1 MNTLKMKITG
11 WDEDSK
17 SILVRYASDETAN
30 TNPSA
35 YYDLAFQPHL
45 MFPEANTA
53 VEVKTALAKAGV
65 SVAQEIKINEDL
77 KNNTEKKNMY
87 ASLVSTDILSFNYTE
102 LIEDTDGEVD
112 YTITEDSAEDVPL

>member
-17 SILVRYASDETAN
+17 TILVRYASDETAN

-53 VEVKTALAKAGV
+53 VEVRTALAKAGV
-65 SVAQEIKINEDL
+65 SVAQEIKTNEGL
-77 KNNTEKKNMY
+77 SNNATKNNMY
-87 ASLVSTDILSFNYTE
+87 SSLVSTDILSFDYTE
-102 LIEDTDGEVD
+102 LIEDVDGEVD
-112 YTITEDSAEDVPL
+112 FTITEDESEDVPL

>member
-30 TNPSA
+30 TNPDA
-35 YYDLAFQPHL
+35 YYNLAFQPHL

-53 VEVKTALAKAGV
+53 VEIKTALAKAGV
-65 SVAQEIKINEDL
+65 SVVQEIKINEDL
-77 KNNTEKKNMY
+77 ADDTDKLNMLRG
-87 ASLVSTDILSFNYTE
+87 LVSSSVLSYAASE
-102 LIEDTDGEVD
+102 LIEDTDGSVEPVSVVSTPMEEV
-112 YTITEDSAEDVPL
+112 

>member
-17 SILVRYASDETAN
+17 SLIVRFASDETAN

-35 YYDLAFQPHL
+35 YYDLAFQPHT

-53 VEVKTALAKAGV
+53 VEVKTALAKAGI
-65 SVAQEIKINEDL
+65 SVAEEIKTNEDL
-77 KNNTEKKNMY
+77 INNTEKNNMY
-87 ASLVSTDILSFNYTE
+87 ASLVSNDILSFNYTD

-112 YTITEDSAEDVPL
+112 FTITEDSAEDVPL

>member
-17 SILVRYASDETAN
+17 SLIVRYASDETVN
-30 TNPSA
+30 TNPNA
-35 YYDLAFQPHL
+35 YGALAFQPHL

-53 VEVKTALAKAGV
+53 VEIRTALAKAGV
-65 SVAQEIKINEDL
+65 SVAQEIKSNEDL
-77 KNNTEKKNMY
+77 SNNTEKNSMY
-87 ASLVSTDILSFNYTE
+87 ASLVSTDILSFNYTD

-112 YTITEDSAEDVPL
+112 FTITEDESEEVPL

>member
-77 KNNTEKKNMY
+77 KSNTEKKNMY

>member
-1 MNTLKMKITG
+1 MKITG

-17 SILVRYASDETAN
+17 SLLVRFASDETAN

-53 VEVKTALAKAGV
+53 VEVRTALAKSGI
-65 SVAQEIKINEDL
+65 SVAQEIKTNEDL
-77 KNNTEKKNMY
+77 SNNTEKTNMY
-87 ASLVSTDILSFNYTE
+87 ASLVSDDILSFNYDD

-112 YTITEDSAEDVPL
+112 FTITEDDAEEVPL

>member
-35 YYDLAFQPHL
+35 YYDIAIQPNL

>member
-30 TNPSA
+30 TNPDA

-53 VEVKTALAKAGV
+53 VEVRTALAKAGV

-77 KNNTEKKNMY
+77 KNNTEKNNMY

>member
-17 SILVRYASDETAN
+17 TLLVRFASDETAN

-53 VEVKTALAKAGV
+53 VEVRTALAKSGI
-65 SVAQEIKINEDL
+65 SVAQEIKTNEDL
-77 KNNTEKKNMY
+77 SNNTEKTNMY
-87 ASLVSTDILSFNYTE
+87 ASLVSDDILSFNYDD

-112 YTITEDSAEDVPL
+112 FTITEDDAEEVPL

>member
-17 SILVRYASDETAN
+17 SLIVRYASDETAN
-30 TNPSA
+30 TNPDA
-35 YYDLAFQPHL
+35 YGTLAFQPHT

-53 VEVKTALAKAGV
+53 VEIKTALAKAGV
-65 SVAQEIKINEDL
+65 SVAQEIKSTEDL
-77 KNNTEKKNMY
+77 SNNATKNNMY
-87 ASLVSTDILSFNYTE
+87 ASLVSTDILSFNYTD

-112 YTITEDSAEDVPL
+112 FTITEDESEDVPL

>member
-65 SVAQEIKINEDL
+65 SVAQEIKINE
-77 KNNTEKKNMY
+77 EIGR
-87 ASLVSTDILSFNYTE
+87 AHV
-102 LIEDTDGEVD
+102 
-112 YTITEDSAEDVPL
+112 

>member
-30 TNPSA
+30 TNPEA
-35 YYDLAFQPHL
+35 YYDLAFQPHT

-53 VEVKTALAKAGV
+53 SEVRTALAKAGI
-65 SVAQEIKINEDL
+65 SIAQEIKSTEDL
-77 KNNTEKKNMY
+77 SNNAEKTNMY
-87 ASLVSTDILSFNYTE
+87 ASLVSTDILSFNYTD

-112 YTITEDSAEDVPL
+112 YTITEDESEEVPL

>member
-17 SILVRYASDETAN
+17 SILVRFASDETAN

-77 KNNTEKKNMY
+77 KSNTEKKNMY

>member
-30 TNPSA
+30 TNPEA
-35 YYDLAFQPHL
+35 YYDLAFQPHT

-53 VEVKTALAKAGV
+53 TEIKTALAKAGV
-65 SVAQEIKINEDL
+65 SIAREIKTNEDL
-77 KNNTEKKNMY
+77 AADTDKLNMLRG
-87 ASLVSTDILSFNYTE
+87 LVSSSVLTYDVNE
-102 LIEDTDGEVD
+102 LTADTDGSVDPTVDTPMEEV
-112 YTITEDSAEDVPL
+112 

>member
-17 SILVRYASDETAN
+17 SILVRFASDETAN

-53 VEVKTALAKAGV
+53 VEVKTALAKVGI
-65 SVAQEIKINEDL
+65 SVAEEIKTNEDL
-77 KNNTEKKNMY
+77 INNTEKNNMY
-87 ASLVSTDILSFNYTE
+87 ASLVSNDILSFNYTD

-112 YTITEDSAEDVPL
+112 FTITEDSAEDVPL